1 MPRIE
6 DSIEINA
13 SKDKVWE
20 IISDLDHEPDYWW
33 GTKEVRNISREGN
46 VLNRDIIQNFRNH
59 KISQKVILRPKD
71 EIETL
76 YLKGLTEGVKL
87 LKLESVGENK
97 QKVTAKWDVHFPGIY
112 VLMSYFISRHVRK
125 GTVDALVRI
134 RKASESGGSTN

>member
-13 SKDKVWE
+13 SRDKVWE

-33 GTKEVRNISREGN
+33 GTKEVKNISRDGN
-46 VLNRDIIQNFRNH
+46 VLNREIIQNFKNH

-71 EIETL
+71 EIETR

-87 LKLESVGENK
+87 LKLESVGESK
-97 QKVTAKWDVHFPGIY
+97 QKVTAKWDIHFPGIY
-112 VLMSYFISRHVRK
+112 ALMSYFISRHV
-125 GTVDALVRI
+125 
-134 RKASESGGSTN
+134 